1 MRSFAINS
9 PSEWI
14 FSVLIKQYPIRIDLI
29 KIIHRI
35 IRYFCTGKMGENV
48 PKQSKMQIP

>member
-1 MRSFAINS
+1 MKSFAINS

-48 PKQSKMQIP
+48 PKHSKMQIP